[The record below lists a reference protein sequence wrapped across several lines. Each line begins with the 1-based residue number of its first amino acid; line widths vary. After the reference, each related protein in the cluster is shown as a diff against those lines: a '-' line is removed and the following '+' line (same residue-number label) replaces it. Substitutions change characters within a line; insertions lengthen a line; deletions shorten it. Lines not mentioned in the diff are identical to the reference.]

1 MSPFLTKENISAL
14 EHYISEHYL
23 GAHGIEKESLE
34 PICLDESI
42 ILAAPRT
49 PKPTCAFQLAPDSS
63 LPLSERLDQL
73 DESFAQTVM
82 RLIDEHNLKD
92 STVYKR
98 ANMSRQL
105 FAKLRK
111 DDHYQPTK
119 RTALALAFALELNLD
134 DTNALLSR
142 AGYTL
147 SHSSKFDV
155 IVEYFL
161 VNDIHD
167 IFQVNEALY
176 AYDQPLLG

>member
-1 MSPFLTKENISAL
+1 MPQFLTKENITAL

-23 GAHGIEKESLE
+23 GAHGVETDADE
-34 PICLDESI
+34 PLCLCNEAI
-42 ILAAPRT
+42 VAAAAPMGYQPMPLSAAR
-49 PKPTCAFQLAPDSS
+49 AP

-73 DESFAQTVM
+73 DESFAQTVL
-82 RLIDEHNLKD
+82 RLIDERNLKD
-92 STVYKR
+92 SAVYKR

-119 RTALALAFALELNLD
+119 RTALALAFALKLNLD

-161 VNDIHD
+161 VNNIHD
-167 IFQVNEALY
+167 LFQVNEALY